1 MLRKQV
7 RLGCLCVLVALALP
21 LTANAGFRCQ
31 DGNLILEGDSAAALL
46 NKCGKP
52 LYQSNIVNREGYVI
66 GQRFTYQDRIDNS
79 WIYVVDTVDDKVT
92 KIEARRQ

>member
-1 MLRKQV
+1 MLLKQA
-7 RLGCLCVLVALALP
+7 RLGCLCVFVTLALP
-21 LTANAGFRCQ
+21 FTANAGFRCQ

-46 NKCGKP
+46 SKCGKP

-79 WIYVVDTVDDKVT
+79 WIYVVDTIDDKIT
-92 KIEARRQ
+92 KIDARRQ